1 MLRGM
6 QFGFVL
12 AMVQPAAV
20 AAAPFSHPAER

>member
-20 AAAPFSHPAER
+20 AAAPSSREIA